1 MPFPPPPPPPPATLS
16 GPPPPPPPSFG
27 PPAFGA
33 SPGKKGG
40 NPLQARDQL
49 LQSIRLGKPLKKTVT
64 NDKSSPLINNLP
76 KTPVKCNGTVK
87 NGEMSSIAARTPNG
101 LAELF
106 AGGMPKLKPIGLA
119 TGQSRTQTPPTN
131 NLSPVSLF
139 NQTTAN
145 SSPSNTSTLP
155 LQKKNDSIRKIQN
168 DIKSRGP
175 PPQPP
180 IFNQKPTIPSSTS
193 EPVSIIPPGVG
204 HNLTGSVPS
213 LVSDNV
219 AGRGPPPGGY
229 GKPNVAPKPPS
240 IRPAVPTKKSTL
252 TVSSTNLVASADGR
266 NLVSRAQSMRIPKT
280 PPVAPNSQP
289 PQFNNMTIS
298 SKNQLPSFHQSQD
311 SILRSS
317 SNPPPNGQW
326 GSRTLRPIK
335 HPNTRP
341 PPPPI
346 KAPLNPPV
354 CAPPPP
360 PPPHRS
366 GPPPPP
372 PNVPPHKSYQNNNVT
387 NGAPP
392 TPPTRHSSM
401 RNGPTSVLNM
411 TLLEE
416 MEMKFSTMFKPMVR
430 IPSPPI
436 FQRVDKIY
444 NSRLVVAKHQAP
456 KPPGY

>member
-1 MPFPPPPPPPPATLS
+1 MPFPPPPPPPPPSTLS
-16 GPPPPPPPSFG
+16 GPPPPPPPSSG

-64 NDKSSPLINNLP
+64 NDKSSPLVN
-76 KTPVKCNGTVK
+76 
-87 NGEMSSIAARTPNG
+87 R
-101 LAELF
+101 
-106 AGGMPKLKPIGLA
+106 
-119 TGQSRTQTPPTN
+119 QSRTQTPQTN

-155 LQKKNDSIRKIQN
+155 LQKKNDGIRKIQN

-180 IFNQKPTIPSSTS
+180 PFNQKPTIPSSTS

-252 TVSSTNLVASADGR
+252 TVSSTNLVSAADGR

-317 SNPPPNGQW
+317 PNPPPNGQW

-372 PNVPPHKSYQNNNVT
+372 PNVPPHKSYQNNNVI

-401 RNGPTSVLNM
+401 RNGPTSVLSM
-411 TLLEE
+411 SLLEE

>member
-1 MPFPPPPPPPPATLS
+1 MPFPPPPPPPPTATLP
-16 GPPPPPPPSFG
+16 GPPPPPPP
-27 PPAFGA
+27 AFGA
-33 SPGKKGG
+33 GPGKKGG

-64 NDKSSPLINNLP
+64 NDKSSPLIN
-76 KTPVKCNGTVK
+76 
-87 NGEMSSIAARTPNG
+87 R
-101 LAELF
+101 
-106 AGGMPKLKPIGLA
+106 
-119 TGQSRTQTPPTN
+119 QSRTQTPPTN
-131 NLSPVSLF
+131 NSSPVQLF
-139 NQTTAN
+139 NQSTAN
-145 SSPSNTSTLP
+145 HSPSNTSTLP
-155 LQKKNDSIRKIQN
+155 SQKKNDGIRKIQN

-180 IFNQKPTIPSSTS
+180 PFNQKPNIPSSTS

-219 AGRGPPPGGY
+219 TGRGPPPGGY

-252 TVSSTNLVASADGR
+252 TVSSTNLVAADGR

-298 SKNQLPSFHQSQD
+298 SKNQLPAFHQSQD

-317 SNPPPNGQW
+317 PNPPPNGQW

-335 HPNTRP
+335 HPSTRP

-346 KAPLNPPV
+346 KAPLNPPL
-354 CAPPPP
+354 CAPPP

-401 RNGPTSVLNM
+401 RNGPTSVLSM
-411 TLLEE
+411 SLLEE

>member
-1 MPFPPPPPPPPATLS
+1 MPFPPPPPPPPPPLS
-16 GPPPPPPPSFG
+16 GAPPPPPPVL
-27 PPAFGA
+27 PAFGSGA
-33 SPGKKGG
+33 KKANPG
-40 NPLQARDQL
+40 QARDQL
-49 LQSIRLGKPLKKTVT
+49 LQSIRMGKPLKKTVT
-64 NDKSSPLINNLP
+64 VDKSKPLINNSP

-106 AGGMPKLKPIGLA
+106 AGGMPKLKPTGMAI
-119 TGQSRTQTPPTN
+119 TGQLKTQTAPNN
-131 NLSPVSLF
+131 NLSPVSLYSSS
-139 NQTTAN
+139 NSN
-145 SSPSNTSTLP
+145 SSSSNINTLP
-155 LQKKNDSIRKIQN
+155 SQKKNDGMRKIQN

-180 IFNQKPTIPSSTS
+180 SFNQKPTIPTSTS
-193 EPVSIIPPGVG
+193 EPVSILPPGVG
-204 HNLTGSVPS
+204 HNRTGSVPS

-219 AGRGPPPGGY
+219 AGKGPPLGGY
-229 GKPNVAPKPPS
+229 GKPNVAPKPPLVK
-240 IRPAVPTKKSTL
+240 PAVPTKKSTL
-252 TVSSTNLVASADGR
+252 TVSSTNLAATSDGR
-266 NLVSRAQSMRIPKT
+266 SQVSRAQSMRIPRT
-280 PPVAPNSQP
+280 PPAAPTSQP

-298 SKNQLPSFHQSQD
+298 SKNQLPAFHQSQD

-317 SNPPPNGQW
+317 PNTLPNTQW

-335 HPNTRP
+335 HPSTRP

-346 KAPLNPPV
+346 KAPLNPPA
-354 CAPPPP
+354 CAPPP

-366 GPPPPP
+366 IPPPPP
-372 PNVPPHKSYQNNNVT
+372 PNVPPHKSCNNVI

-401 RNGPTSVLNM
+401 RNGPTSVLSM
-411 TLLEE
+411 SLLEE
-416 MEMKFSTMFKPMVR
+416 MEMRFSTMFKPIVR
-430 IPSPPI
+430 IPPPPI